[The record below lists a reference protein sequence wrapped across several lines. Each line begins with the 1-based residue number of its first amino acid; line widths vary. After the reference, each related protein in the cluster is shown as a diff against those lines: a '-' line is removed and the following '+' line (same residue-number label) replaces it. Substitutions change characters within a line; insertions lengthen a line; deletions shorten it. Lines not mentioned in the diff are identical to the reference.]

1 MELRKSA
8 ERLPGR
14 AVALILLLL
23 CVSGMR
29 TETALY
35 SVPEEVERGSFV
47 ANIAKDLGLTGEEL
61 SARQARLVPEG
72 EKQYLQLNQH
82 TGDLVVREQMDREEL
97 CGQTEPCLVRFEV
110 LLESPLQ
117 SFRAEVSL
125 TDINDHAPVFLNKE
139 IVLKIPESAMPE
151 ARFLL
156 ESAQDPDVGN
166 NSLQHY
172 NISSNDYFHICT
184 RRRSDGRRYAELVLD
199 RALDREQQA
208 EVAFSV
214 TAVDGGSPPRSGTAL
229 IRVVVLDTND
239 NIPAFSRSLYKV
251 RVLENSAE
259 DTPVVV
265 VSASDLDS
273 GTNGEIAYSIVQN
286 SEENLQ
292 TFKINPETGQ
302 IGLKKTVD
310 YEETKTYE
318 IDVQATDGGGLFAHC
333 KVEVQVED
341 VNDNAPEV
349 IITSLTSTLSEAAPP
364 NTVVALFNVRDRDS
378 GDNGRTSCELPG
390 EQPFS
395 ITPLAAD
402 AYALVTSEALDRE
415 EVAEYNVTVRARD
428 EGSPAL
434 SASKTL
440 LVRLLDVNDNAP
452 TFAQAVYTMVL
463 SENEPAGTSLGRL
476 SATDADAGKNARVRY
491 ALEPPPPG
499 APAAASFVSVDT
511 ESGTVRAL
519 RPLDYEEVRAFEVA
533 VRATDGAALGE
544 REGARPPP
552 RRRAAGRRFPR
563 RIRETEAV
571 RRPDMAI
578 ARQVL
583 CLSAFL
589 SLPHARAEPMRY
601 SVAEEAES
609 GSVVANVAED
619 AGLAPAQLS
628 ARRAR
633 LASEDGRQ
641 HFRLDR
647 GTGRLVVAERLDRE
661 ELCGQ
666 AGTCTLP
673 FELLLANPL
682 QFFRVEVAV
691 EDINDH
697 SPVFPEE
704 RVTFTIPETSNPGSR
719 FPLEGARDLDVGSNS
734 IQAYSIAPENEY
746 FAVSFGSRSEDDKYI
761 ELVLEK
767 ALDREEQAE
776 LAFSLIAVD
785 GGSPPRSGTTQ
796 IRIVVL
802 DVNDNA
808 PVFTQKVYV
817 GQVLENAPEGS
828 VVLSVVASDRDVGA
842 NGDIAYQFSQAVGQ
856 SPSAFAIDP
865 TSGEIKLTKPLDFEA
880 AENHELS
887 VRATDGG
894 GLSAICKVL
903 VEVVDVNDNA
913 PELVVSSFS
922 SPLPENALPGTV
934 VALFTVRDRD
944 AGANGKISCA
954 LEDQLLFS
962 LRPAYKNYYELVTVS
977 ALDREETAAHKLILT
992 ATDSGSPVKSGSTT
1006 IQIIVLDGNDNA
1018 PEFTQPVYKV
1028 TVREDVAVGS
1038 RVLQVTATDRDEG
1051 PNAEVKYSFFK
1062 IPEKFDKTFKLDPG
1076 SGEIEITEKLNFEE
1090 QEFYELDVQARDA
1103 GGLSSHSKVL
1113 ITVADVN
1120 NHVPEIVIMSVF
1132 SPVPE
1137 DTPLGTVIAIFNVQ
1151 DRDSGANGE

>member
-1 MELRKSA
+1 
-8 ERLPGR
+8 R

-29 TETALY
+29 AETALY
-35 SVPEEVERGSFV
+35 SVPEEAETGSFV

-139 IVLKIPESAMPE
+139 IVLKIPESAVPE

-172 NISSNDYFHICT
+172 NISSNDYFHIYT

-239 NIPAFSRSLYKV
+239 NIPVFTRSLYKV

-259 DTPVVV
+259 GAPVVV
-265 VSASDLDS
+265 VSATDLDS

-318 IDVQATDGGGLFAHC
+318 IDVQATDGGGLSAHC

-349 IITSLTSTLSEAAPP
+349 IITSFTSTVSEAAPP

-476 SATDADAGKNARVRY
+476 SATDADAGKNAGVRY

-533 VRATDGAALGE
+533 VRATDG
-544 REGARPPP
+544 
-552 RRRAAGRRFPR
+552 
-563 RIRETEAV
+563 
-571 RRPDMAI
+571 
-578 ARQVL
+578 
-583 CLSAFL
+583 
-589 SLPHARAEPMRY
+589 
-601 SVAEEAES
+601 
-609 GSVVANVAED
+609 
-619 AGLAPAQLS
+619 
-628 ARRAR
+628 
-633 LASEDGRQ
+633 
-641 HFRLDR
+641 
-647 GTGRLVVAERLDRE
+647 
-661 ELCGQ
+661 
-666 AGTCTLP
+666 
-673 FELLLANPL
+673 
-682 QFFRVEVAV
+682 
-691 EDINDH
+691 
-697 SPVFPEE
+697 
-704 RVTFTIPETSNPGSR
+704 
-719 FPLEGARDLDVGSNS
+719 
-734 IQAYSIAPENEY
+734 
-746 FAVSFGSRSEDDKYI
+746 
-761 ELVLEK
+761 
-767 ALDREEQAE
+767 
-776 LAFSLIAVD
+776 
-785 GGSPPRSGTTQ
+785 GSPPLSAQAVLR
-796 IRIVVL
+796 VVVR
-802 DVNDNA
+802 DENDNA
-808 PVFTQKVYV
+808 PVVLHPPPDSSAAAGELVPRWARAGYLVAKVVAVDADAGQNAWLSYELAKATEPGLFRV
-817 GQVLENAPEGS
+817 GLHSGEVRTARAVAERDAPRQRL
-828 VVLSVVASDRDVGA
+828 VVL
-842 NGDIAYQFSQAVGQ
+842 
-856 SPSAFAIDP
+856 
-865 TSGEIKLTKPLDFEA
+865 
-880 AENHELS
+880 
-887 VRATDGG
+887 
-894 GLSAICKVL
+894 
-903 VEVVDVNDNA
+903 
-913 PELVVSSFS
+913 
-922 SPLPENALPGTV
+922 
-934 VALFTVRDRD
+934 VRDRGQPPRSATATLGIALVDGFSD
-944 AGANGKISCA
+944 AH
-954 LEDQLLFS
+954 
-962 LRPAYKNYYELVTVS
+962 LRVSEEAPAAEPDGPLTLYLIVCLACVS
-977 ALDREETAAHKLILT
+977 ALFLATAVAAVVRRARRSEAETLPTFPKAAT
-992 ATDSGSPVKSGSTT
+992 ESNAGSLPRSY
-1006 IQIIVLDGNDNA
+1006 
-1018 PEFTQPVYKV
+1018 VY
-1028 TVREDVAVGS
+1028 DVCFA
-1038 RVLQVTATDRDEG
+1038 A
-1051 PNAEVKYSFFK
+1051 
-1062 IPEKFDKTFKLDPG
+1062 
-1076 SGEIEITEKLNFEE
+1076 
-1090 QEFYELDVQARDA
+1090 
-1103 GGLSSHSKVL
+1103 
-1113 ITVADVN
+1113 
-1120 NHVPEIVIMSVF
+1120 
-1132 SPVPE
+1132 
-1137 DTPLGTVIAIFNVQ
+1137 GTVNSEFRFLRPLFPCLPAELPPGPGEQRSSVCSQ
-1151 DRDSGANGE
+1151 DAANLGEEGD